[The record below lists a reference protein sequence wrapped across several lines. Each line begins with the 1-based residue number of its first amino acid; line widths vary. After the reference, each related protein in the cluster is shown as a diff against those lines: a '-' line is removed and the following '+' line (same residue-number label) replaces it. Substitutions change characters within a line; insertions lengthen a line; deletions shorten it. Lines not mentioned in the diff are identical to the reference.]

1 MEGYLRPGCVH
12 VTVQAIV
19 DSNTREASVA
29 GGISNVMRQLI
40 QRARLSM
47 SISGSIRGFL
57 TGASAACML
66 TTCTHDLRPV
76 CTHRCSISAIAS
88 STH

>member
-19 DSNTREASVA
+19 DSNTNEASVA

-40 QRARLSM
+40 ARAGLSK
-47 SISGSIRGFL
+47 S
-57 TGASAACML
+57 ASPETRSVACL
-66 TTCTHDLRPV
+66 LVTCTMICTDRHLCV
-76 CTHRCSISAIAS
+76 CSWH
-88 STH
+88 